1 MNIAYFSAN
10 LKQGQDGVARCVYRM
25 IDAAKEA
32 GHSVAAV
39 TAAPPDDDI
48 GIPVL
53 RVPSVAFPL
62 QRSYRMAVPC
72 YQSFAGFMHH
82 FQPDIIHL
90 NSPCT
95 LGFAASKFG
104 RDFGIPVVAT
114 YHTHFP
120 TYPRYYGLHTLE
132 EVTWK
137 ILRRF
142 YNDMNRTFVPT
153 NLILEEI
160 AAHGIRNL
168 QYLPNGVDETIFNP
182 AYRSNT
188 WRNRFGG
195 GSKPILLFVSRLVWE
210 KDLRVLAAAY
220 HALKSKRND
229 FEFVIIGDGHARQE
243 FETLVPGAHFLGY
256 LSGIALSEGFASSD
270 IFVFPSTTETF
281 GLVTLEAMASGLV
294 PVAAKAGGAAEIIQ
308 DGVSGFLTKPLDAED
323 LAARLERLLDS
334 REMRMEMAQHAIQ
347 RAETYYWSKILQNLF
362 ASYNEVMQDFRRHK
376 EEHAA

>member
-1 MNIAYFSAN
+1 
-10 LKQGQDGVARCVYRM
+10 
-25 IDAAKEA
+25 
-32 GHSVAAV
+32 
-39 TAAPPDDDI
+39 
-48 GIPVL
+48 
-53 RVPSVAFPL
+53 
-62 QRSYRMAVPC
+62 
-72 YQSFAGFMHH
+72 MHH

-168 QYLPNGVDETIFNP
+168 QYLPNGVDETIFTP
-182 AYRSNT
+182 AHRSNP

-195 GSKPILLFVSRLVWE
+195 GSRPIILFVSRLVWE

-229 FEFVIIGDGHARQE
+229 FELVIIGDGHARQG
-243 FETLVPGAHFLGY
+243 FEALVPGAHFLGY
-256 LSGIALSEGFASSD
+256 QSGIALSEGFASSD

-323 LAARLERLLDS
+323 LAARLEQLLDC
-334 REMRMEMAQHAIQ
+334 REMRMEMAQNAIQ

-362 ASYNEVMQDFRRHK
+362 ASYNEVVQDFRRHK
-376 EEHAA
+376 KEHAA